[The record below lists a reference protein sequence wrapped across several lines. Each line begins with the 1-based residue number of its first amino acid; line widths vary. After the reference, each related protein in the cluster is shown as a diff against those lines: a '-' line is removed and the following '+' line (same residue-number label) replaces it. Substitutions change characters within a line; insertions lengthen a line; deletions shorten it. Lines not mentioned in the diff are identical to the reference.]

1 MSGTILSGDFTVY
14 HKSENRQMRIE
25 WSGGTTEADT
35 RTMKEWY
42 LALQDYFDEP
52 TRMVEG
58 EPMSAQTPTDY
69 TIGLIDNY
77 ETDPWF
83 VDRTTMEH
91 LETGALSTSGWTRS
105 VGVNAGIIRVPV
117 NNTNIVA
124 GDIGQ
129 TITGDSDSD
138 EGTLLDVTG
147 TGASQFLWIRPLTDT
162 AADSFDNA
170 SQGLTCNTHTATQS
184 GAPETGE
191 SLWAGVFTQGN
202 IEPLTHIFVY
212 QDGARLTEYKD
223 ASPVEDWWEDGHID
237 KLFAVKEVDS
247 LIDEGYVTVLARQF
261 TTAYAYWI
269 VDLSAGGRNAVPV
282 TSGGDI
288 NNTAGY
294 RIITTGAW
302 AVSTYQVGEEIV
314 GTTSGARGVVTSAVT
329 DTSIT
334 YYLIGESI
342 TVDFQSGETITGQT
356 SGTTSTSSGAPA
368 NTGVALLSGLTIT
381 HAANNSY
388 DIDEDGTNEYYS
400 IVIDCSDETVADA
413 YKWSQFITR
422 RGATATTNT
431 DGIPAESYL
440 GTDYIIVYTTL
451 NGSIAEGSVITQDTS
466 GATGTVVAHHTT
478 PKILV
483 MRNSR
488 GTFDNTN
495 PIRIDGGN
503 YVTGPT
509 CNVVTPIAS
518 APFGT
523 FAGGSWYCAPGVV
536 LTNVPTADTNKWNT
550 YDDEREPRARPQK
563 VSITI
568 SNTRVGDWIALWRLA
583 SAGGDIDYDEYTV
596 DSAQGAAPTGTLK
609 VDGNI
614 TSDTPTTGRVVIR
627 DVSTGLEYVHRYTSW
642 ATDEFTLFG
651 AAATGMEAGSDT
663 DTIVDTGAFTNAQVG
678 DIVHNTSRSNAVAY
692 ITEVV
697 SANEV
702 SIAPPIT
709 GQTTGD
715 NYVLGYTV
723 TGITLT
729 TSDLVYVPFLL
740 VYEDTGTDGSPGSE
754 DTEITYSAPIPVL
767 LRARNAAGLGYNI
780 KPFATALT
788 IGSTGLSQAV
798 IRNPET
804 IS

>member
-1 MSGTILSGDFTVY
+1 MSGSILSGDFTVY
-14 HKSENRQMRIE
+14 HKAENRQMRLQ

-35 RTMKEWY
+35 RTCKELY

-52 TRMVEG
+52 ARMVEG

-83 VDRTTMEH
+83 IDQTSVEH
-91 LETGALSTSGWTRS
+91 LETGAIQTALWKRTEGSNT
-105 VGVNAGIIRVPV
+105 GIIRVPC

-124 GDIGQ
+124 GDIGLD
-129 TITGDSDSD
+129 ITGDSDSD
-138 EGTLLDVTG
+138 SGVLLDVRG
-147 TGASQFLWIRPLTDT
+147 TGAGSELWIRPDDDT
-162 AADSFDNA
+162 SANSFDNA

-184 GAPETGE
+184 GAPESGE

-202 IEPLTHIFVY
+202 LEPLTHIYVY

-237 KLFAVKEVDS
+237 KLFMVKVVDT
-247 LIDEGYVTVLARQF
+247 LIDEGYITVLARQF
-261 TTAYAYWI
+261 TTTYAYWI

-282 TSGGDI
+282 TTGPDI

-314 GTTSGARGVVTSAVT
+314 GTTSLARGVVTAAVV

-368 NTGVALLSGLTIT
+368 NTGVALLSGLSIT
-381 HAANNSY
+381 HGADNTH
-388 DIDEDGTNEYYS
+388 DIDEDSTNEYYS
-400 IVIDCSDETVADA
+400 IVIDLSDESVADA
-413 YKWSQFITR
+413 YAWSQFITR
-422 RGATATTNT
+422 RGQTGTTNT
-431 DGIPAESYL
+431 DGVPAEAYL
-440 GTDYIIVYTTL
+440 GTDYLVTYTTIT
-451 NGSIAEGSVITQDTS
+451 GSISEGAVVTQVTS
-466 GATGTVVAHHTT
+466 GATATVVAHHTT

-483 MRNSR
+483 LRNSR
-488 GTFDNTN
+488 GTFNDSNN
-495 PIRIDGGN
+495 IQVDGGN

-509 CNVVTPIAS
+509 CTIVTPIAA

-536 LTNVPTADTNKWNT
+536 LINVPTADTNKWST
-550 YDDEREPRARPQK
+550 YDDEQTPRARPQK

-568 SNTRVGDWIALWRLA
+568 TNTRVGDWIALWRLA
-583 SAGGDIDYDEYTV
+583 IAGGDIDYDEYTI
-596 DSAQGAAPTGTLK
+596 DSGQGAAPQSTVK
-609 VDGNI
+609 VDPNI
-614 TSDTPTTGRVVIR
+614 TSDTPTAGRLVLR
-627 DVSTGLEYVHRYTSW
+627 DISTGQEYVHRYTSW
-642 ATDEFTLFG
+642 TGDTFTLFG
-651 AAATGMEAGSDT
+651 AASTTMDAGSDS
-663 DTIVDTGAFTNAQVG
+663 DTIVDSGAFGSAEVG
-678 DIVHNTSRSNAVAY
+678 DLVCNTSRSNAVAY

-702 SIAPPIT
+702 TIAPAIT
-709 GQTTGD
+709 GQTNGD
-715 NYVLGYTV
+715 NYVLGYTADY
-723 TGITLT
+723 TALG
-729 TSDLVYVPFLL
+729 TSDYCYVPFML
-740 VYEDTGTDGSPGSE
+740 VYEDTGTDASPGSE

-767 LRARNAAGLGYNI
+767 LRARNAAGTGYNI
-780 KPFATALT
+780 KPFATELSVGSAGLT
-788 IGSTGLSQAV
+788 QAV

-804 IS
+804 IT